1 MCLDGNSYNKV
12 NKRYN
17 TFIKLRKWENGN
29 CIYRLRLWSTF
40 TYLAVIAC
48 LHAHCCFIV
57 CIWSKLTT
65 VCYLCV
71 SLSNPIGFREVQG
84 WWDTKKSKYVLE
96 SVLKKKLN
104 LHFVTQAYSNQHKK
118 WNRYSFLFRVK
129 YPVRK
134 HKLNLFRYRVIWSTD
149 VYLSL
154 PI

>member
-1 MCLDGNSYNKV
+1 MILFVSWWKPAIDEVNNWAQNVVANIQKLIYQKNSYNKV

-84 WWDTKKSKYVLE
+84 WWDTKKVSTYFCTE
-96 SVLKKKLN
+96 KKLIYII
-104 LHFVTQAYSNQHKK
+104 LQA
-118 WNRYSFLFRVK
+118 
-129 YPVRK
+129 
-134 HKLNLFRYRVIWSTD
+134 
-149 VYLSL
+149 
-154 PI
+154 